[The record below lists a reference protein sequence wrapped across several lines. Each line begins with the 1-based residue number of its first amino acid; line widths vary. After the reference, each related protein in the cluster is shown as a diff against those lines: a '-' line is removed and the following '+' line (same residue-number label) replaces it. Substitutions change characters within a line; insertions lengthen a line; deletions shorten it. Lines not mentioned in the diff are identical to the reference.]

1 MQENDLAIIKHKQY
15 GITRSKTLQRKK
27 GKEYVKSLCLLGNN
41 DDFDE
46 IVVED
51 DGTMTVTTVEDMF
64 NNGTKEFEPVRLIYK
79 GITRIKFK

>member
-1 MQENDLAIIKHKQY
+1 MQENDLAIINTNNMESQEAKLY
-15 GITRSKTLQRKK
+15 RGKK

-64 NNGTKEFEPVRLIYK
+64 NNGTKEFETVRLIYK